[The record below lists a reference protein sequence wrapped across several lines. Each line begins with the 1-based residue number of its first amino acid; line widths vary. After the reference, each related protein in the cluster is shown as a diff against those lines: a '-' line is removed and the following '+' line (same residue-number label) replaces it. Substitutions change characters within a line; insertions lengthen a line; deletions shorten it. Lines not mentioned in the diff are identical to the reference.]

1 MHEIIII
8 QKMVKKKNTI
18 NITTKGWKNKQKNT
32 KKENIEEIH
41 ITICLW
47 KINIKTKRIRKNV
60 LQHKKNYIIKNL
72 LFAMYSVKNKEINF
86 NV

>member
-18 NITTKGWKNKQKNT
+18 NITTEGWKNKQKNT

-41 ITICLW
+41 ITICLQ

-86 NV
+86 NI

>member
-41 ITICLW
+41 ITICL
-47 KINIKTKRIRKNV
+47 
-60 LQHKKNYIIKNL
+60 
-72 LFAMYSVKNKEINF
+72 
-86 NV
+86 